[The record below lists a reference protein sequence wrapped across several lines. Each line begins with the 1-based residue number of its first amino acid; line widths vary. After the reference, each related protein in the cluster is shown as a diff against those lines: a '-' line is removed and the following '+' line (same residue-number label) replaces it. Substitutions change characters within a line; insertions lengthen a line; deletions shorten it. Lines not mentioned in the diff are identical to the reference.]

1 MKAKVVWAK
10 AVWEVFEELPKKE
23 TAEIVERVNLLR
35 YFPHI
40 YPLRTR
46 GRFRGLPRHLSRRK
60 AQVELRRRRCVPH
73 PGRLLRLPQMVS
85 RFVSIYP
92 D

>member
-10 AVWEVFEELPKKE
+10 AAWKVFEGLAKRE
-23 TAEIVERVNLLR
+23 TAEIVERVDLLR

-46 GRFRGLPRHLSRRK
+46 GRFRRH
-60 AQVELRRRRCVPH
+60 
-73 PGRLLRLPQMVS
+73 
-85 RFVSIYP
+85 RFFPAGNWLVLFTVMEGTIYIRGHWP
-92 D
+92 ARIP

>member
-10 AVWEVFEELPKKE
+10 AVWEVFEELPKKQ
-23 TAEIVERVNLLR
+23 TAEIVERVDLLR

-46 GRFRGLPRHLSRRK
+46 GRFRRHRFFQAGNWLVFYK
-60 AQVELRRRRCVPH
+60 VVEGTIFIRGPWPARIP
-73 PGRLLRLPQMVS
+73 
-85 RFVSIYP
+85 
-92 D
+92 

>member
-10 AVWEVFEELPKKE
+10 AVWEVFEGPPKKG

-46 GRFRGLPRHLSRRK
+46 GRFRRHRFFQAGNWLVFYKVVEDTIYIRGLWPARI
-60 AQVELRRRRCVPH
+60 P
-73 PGRLLRLPQMVS
+73 
-85 RFVSIYP
+85 
-92 D
+92 